1 MKILQFFT
9 LLVIGLLMVMLVNI
23 MPMSANNE
31 SNSLLIEEL
40 KENRQ
45 LWRSQQLKN
54 YQYIYQQQCFCPLP
68 SNVPLKVSVKN
79 DKITQVVN
87 LNNNQ
92 VITDLTLPKTI
103 EELFKIIKDAIQR
116 NADEILIT
124 YDPTL
129 GYPTRVAI
137 DYQKI
142 LADDEITYTVKNLS
156 KLN

>member
-1 MKILQFFT
+1 MKILSFFT
-9 LLVIGLLMVMLVNI
+9 LLVIGLLIVMLVNL
-23 MPMSANNE
+23 MPISANEDN
-31 SNSLLIEEL
+31 NSPLIQEM

-54 YQYIYQQQCFCPLP
+54 YQYIYQQQCFCPSP
-68 SNVPLKVSVKN
+68 SNTPLKVSVKN

-87 LNNNQ
+87 LNTDQ
-92 VITDLTLPKTI
+92 LITDLTFPKTI

-124 YDPTL
+124 YDKTL
-129 GYPTRVAI
+129 GYPTRIAI

-142 LADDEITYTVKNLS
+142 LADEEITYTVENLS

>member
-1 MKILQFFT
+1 MPFLT
-9 LLVIGLLMVMLVNI
+9 LLVIGLLMVMLLNI
-23 MPMSANNE
+23 MPISANGDND
-31 SNSLLIEEL
+31 SLLIQEL

-54 YQYIYQQQCFCPLP
+54 YQYIYQQQCFCTPP
-68 SNVPLKVSVKN
+68 SNIPLKVSIRN

-87 LNNNQ
+87 LNNDQ
-92 VITDLTLPKTI
+92 LITDLTFPQTI
-103 EELFKIIKDAIQR
+103 DQLFNIIKDAIKG

-124 YDPTL
+124 YDKTF

-142 LADDEITYTVKNLS
+142 LADEEITYTVENLS

>member
-1 MKILQFFT
+1 MKILPFFT
-9 LLVIGLLMVMLVNI
+9 LLVIGLLIVMVVNI
-23 MPMSANNE
+23 MPISANENNH
-31 SNSLLIEEL
+31 SPLIEEM

-45 LWRSQQLKN
+45 LWRSQRLKN
-54 YQYIYQQQCFCPLP
+54 YQYIYQQQCFCVPP
-68 SNVPLKVSVKN
+68 SNTPLKVSVKN
-79 DKITQVVN
+79 DKITEVVD

-92 VITDLTLPKTI
+92 IIADLTFPKSI
-103 EELFKIIKDAIQR
+103 DELFNIIKDAIQR

-124 YDPTL
+124 YDQTL

-142 LADDEITYTVKNLS
+142 LADEEVTYTVENLS

>member
-1 MKILQFFT
+1 MKILSFFT
-9 LLVIGLLMVMLVNI
+9 LLVMGLLMVMVVNV
-23 MPMSANNE
+23 MPISANGDN
-31 SNSLLIEEL
+31 NSPLIQEM

-45 LWRSQQLKN
+45 LWRSQRLKN
-54 YQYIYQQQCFCPLP
+54 YQYIYQQQCFCVLP
-68 SNVPLKVSVKN
+68 SNTPLKVSVKN

-92 VITDLTLPKTI
+92 IITDLTFPKTI
-103 EELFKIIKDAIQR
+103 DEIFNIIKDAIQR

-124 YDPTL
+124 YHKTL

-142 LADDEITYTVKNLS
+142 LADEEVTYTVENLS

>member
-9 LLVIGLLMVMLVNI
+9 LLVIGLLMVMLMNI
-23 MPMSANNE
+23 MPMSANGE

-45 LWRSQQLKN
+45 LWRSQQIEN
-54 YQYIYQQQCFCPLP
+54 YQYIYQQRCFCPLP
-68 SNVPLKVSVKN
+68 SNEPLKVSVKN

-103 EELFKIIKDAIQR
+103 EELFNIIKDAIQR

-129 GYPTRVAI
+129 GYPTRVEI

-142 LADDEITYTVKNLS
+142 LADDEITYTVKDLS